1 MTTQLTLAPLQSRLA
16 VEPVPTLV
24 DALGE
29 RYFAAEHIPG
39 AINLP
44 HTVSDDALRA
54 TLPDRDTEIIT
65 YCANPAC
72 QNSHVLAHRL
82 QVLGYANVA
91 VFAGGKKA
99 WTEGGLALVTPEPAL
114 D

>member
-1 MTTQLTLAPLQSRLA
+1 MTTQLTLAQLQARLA
-16 VEPVPTLV
+16 AQPAPILV

-29 RYFAAEHIPG
+29 RYFAADHIPG

-44 HTVSDDALRA
+44 HTASDDALRA
-54 TLPDRDTEIIT
+54 ALPDRDAEIIT

-82 QVLGYANVA
+82 QVLGYRNVA
-91 VFAGGKKA
+91 VFPGGKKA
-99 WTEGGLALVTPEPAL
+99 WTEAGLALTAAPVPA
-114 D
+114 

>member
-1 MTTQLTLAPLQSRLA
+1 MTTQLTLSQLQSRLA
-16 VEPVPTLV
+16 AQPAPILV

-54 TLPDRDTEIIT
+54 ALPDRNAEVIT

-82 QVLGYANVA
+82 RTLGYRNVA
-91 VFAGGKKA
+91 VFPGGKKE
-99 WTEGGLALVTPEPAL
+99 WTEAGLALTAAPVPA
-114 D
+114 

>member
-1 MTTQLTLAPLQSRLA
+1 MTTQLTLMQLKSRLA
-16 VEPVPTLV
+16 AQPAPILV

-29 RYFAAEHIPG
+29 RYFAVDHIPG

-44 HTVSDDALRA
+44 HTAPDETLSDR
-54 TLPDRDTEIIT
+54 LPDREREIIT

-82 QVLGYANVA
+82 QGMGYRNVA
-91 VFAGGKKA
+91 VFPGGKKE
-99 WTEGGLALVTPEPAL
+99 WTEGGLPVESAIATAA
-114 D
+114 

>member
-1 MTTQLTLAPLQSRLA
+1 MSRQLTLAQLQSQLA
-16 VEPVPTLV
+16 AQPSTILV

-29 RYFAAEHIPG
+29 RYFAAEHLPG
-39 AINLP
+39 AINVP
-44 HTVSDDALRA
+44 HTVTDEVLLAA
-54 TLPDRDTEIIT
+54 LPDRAAAIVT

-82 QVLGYANVA
+82 NVLGYMNVA

-99 WTEGGLALVTPEPAL
+99 WTEAGFRLTAAAVAA
-114 D
+114 

>member
-1 MTTQLTLAPLQSRLA
+1 MTTQLTLSQLQSRLA
-16 VEPVPTLV
+16 AQPAPILV

-29 RYFAAEHIPG
+29 RYFAADHIPG

-44 HTVSDDALRA
+44 HTVNDDALRA
-54 TLPDRDTEIIT
+54 ALPDRDAEIIA

-82 QVLGYANVA
+82 QVLGYRNVA
-91 VFAGGKKA
+91 VFPGGKKA
-99 WTEGGLALVTPEPAL
+99 WTEGGLALATAAVPA
-114 D
+114 